1 MRILNS
7 LKKTYRKL
15 ERQKAIKILT
25 TIDPEKILLHGEN
38 ELVKAFHRAA
48 ERVPAYGSLLKK
60 RGIDI
65 SKVTDVRSFREL
77 VPVITKADV
86 FPDNDIQNLCLDGRL
101 ERMKTPMSS
110 SGFSGVFSFGI
121 NTADNLLNAEKS
133 IDTALDYIF
142 DISRK
147 RTFMINCVP
156 MGVKIPTSLPV
167 ADTSVRA
174 DMALAIFKK
183 FSAKFDQTIFVSD
196 PHFLKKI
203 LEDGLEQGINWEK
216 ENVHLVS
223 GEDWFSESFRSYVS
237 DILGTDWDNNPQRG
251 IFGATMGIAELD
263 LNLFHESIYSIRI
276 RRAAESDQKLRYA
289 LFGEGVDVTPI
300 LFHYYPHKTFLE
312 ALGND
317 AEPRELVFSMLS
329 KTLLIPLIRYNSK
342 DVGSIISYKRM
353 KQVLHE
359 CGYSHLCPDLKLP
372 LVAVGGRKGR
382 SISLG
387 ETTLSPEQARSLLY
401 SDYELARRV
410 TGNFLIVNDDD
421 KIVVQIQLK
430 EGEENSDDTFHKFKN
445 LFGAIPGTDVQLFSY
460 HEFKHGMKLDY
471 ETKFRHIV

>member
-1 MRILNS
+1 M
-7 LKKTYRKL
+7 
-15 ERQKAIKILT
+15 
-25 TIDPEKILLHGEN
+25 
-38 ELVKAFHRAA
+38 
-48 ERVPAYGSLLKK
+48 
-60 RGIDI
+60 
-65 SKVTDVRSFREL
+65 
-77 VPVITKADV
+77 
-86 FPDNDIQNLCLDGRL
+86 
-101 ERMKTPMSS
+101 
-110 SGFSGVFSFGI
+110 
-121 NTADNLLNAEKS
+121 
-133 IDTALDYIF
+133 
-142 DISRK
+142 
-147 RTFMINCVP
+147 
-156 MGVKIPTSLPV
+156 
-167 ADTSVRA
+167 
-174 DMALAIFKK
+174 
-183 FSAKFDQTIFVSD
+183 
-196 PHFLKKI
+196 
-203 LEDGLEQGINWEK
+203 
-216 ENVHLVS
+216 
-223 GEDWFSESFRSYVS
+223 
-237 DILGTDWDNNPQRG
+237 
-251 IFGATMGIAELD
+251 
-263 LNLFHESIYSIRI
+263 
-276 RRAAESDQKLRYA
+276 
-289 LFGEGVDVTPI
+289 
-300 LFHYYPHKTFLE
+300 
-312 ALGND
+312 
-317 AEPRELVFSMLS
+317 FSMLS